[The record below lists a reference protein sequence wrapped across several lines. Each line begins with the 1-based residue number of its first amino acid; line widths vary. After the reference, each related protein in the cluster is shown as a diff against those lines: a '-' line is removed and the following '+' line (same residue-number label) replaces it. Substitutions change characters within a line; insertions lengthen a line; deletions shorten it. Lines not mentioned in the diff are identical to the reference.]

1 MTNGG
6 SRTFVLAAIFV
17 LAGLVG
23 DARAQNNIDFA
34 KLEIQTVKLADN
46 LYVLMG
52 GPAQGNIVA
61 SIGSAAVNTHLHGD
75 HRGGNDAMA
84 KIGAVLMDPMQ
95 MWTAT
100 APIGIRQRLVEAIG
114 NAPSSNRPHCS
125 SRSKLR

>member
-6 SRTFVLAAIFV
+6 LRTFMIAAIFV

-34 KLEIQTVKLADN
+34 KLEIQTVKLADD

-61 SIGSAAVNTHLHGD
+61 VRRAATGMFLIDSMYPQMHQKIVDALSQAQPPADSICGQY
-75 HRGGNDAMA
+75 
-84 KIGAVLMDPMQ
+84 P
-95 MWTAT
+95 
-100 APIGIRQRLVEAIG
+100 
-114 NAPSSNRPHCS
+114 PSRRPHG
-125 SRSKLR
+125 RQ